1 MDSKTAAE
9 LKRAPL
15 TYSRDAISS
24 ALPPEGFRI
33 LRRRRVLATSD
44 LSAAADSLLHWKV
57 HARAGLHVAA
67 SAEQARVGEVVVLT
81 MGLGRAGLRAPCR
94 VVDVIEEPD
103 RRGFVYGTLPGH
115 PESGEESFVLV
126 RQSDGAVIFTV
137 EATSRPASL
146 LARLGGPVTRWVQA
160 VATDRYLKAA
170 G

>member
-1 MDSKTAAE
+1 
-9 LKRAPL
+9 
-15 TYSRDAISS
+15 
-24 ALPPEGFRI
+24 
-33 LRRRRVLATSD
+33 
-44 LSAAADSLLHWKV
+44 
-57 HARAGLHVAA
+57 
-67 SAEQARVGEVVVLT
+67 
-81 MGLGRAGLRAPCR
+81 
-94 VVDVIEEPD
+94 VIEEPD